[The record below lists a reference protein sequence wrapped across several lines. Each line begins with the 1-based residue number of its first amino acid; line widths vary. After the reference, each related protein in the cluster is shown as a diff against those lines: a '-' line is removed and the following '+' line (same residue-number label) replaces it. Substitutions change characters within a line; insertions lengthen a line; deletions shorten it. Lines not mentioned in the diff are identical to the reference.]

1 MKQGKKILS
10 ILLAVLMIFGCVQV
24 GVMPLSFIDAEAAT
38 AASVKSKLTAAVA
51 NKIATKGSE
60 GSNAYTYTG
69 DDGSVMAAAEEVY
82 AYATSVRGGTGT
94 TSSRNAT
101 TTIMSKVA
109 SDTGYT
115 SGNNNAALRRL
126 INPNGTGVIAYEN
139 KVKRADRHW
148 AGQDHKYPSLNGN
161 NITKTIRVAATL
173 ENVLKTYNASTID
186 SIPSTILLDVTYKW
200 GHTYSQTA
208 SDGSYN
214 WRKGY
219 VCTAYRWNYLN
230 SVTRTVNSQNTTAAG
245 DIKAFNNHF
254 IKTNGSYLDYTVYQL
269 VTTFTP
275 AELTALISANN
286 TAYKCLNSYSDSIK
300 NHFFN
305 MTQIKT
311 FMDNVVYAEKVA
323 NALPAIDAFNNAMT
337 AGYDAQDLAGMESMY
352 ATLTP
357 HLENL
362 NSYEADVL
370 AYVGENFP
378 GYESF
383 SLDNAK
389 AFHAQLK
396 KDIELYKLREI
407 KTAVDALRA
416 TYPDAAAIAAIDTDA
431 EGNYINENL
440 TLLTLD
446 DKIDGYY
453 TALTNGTFT
462 DENIA
467 TVFTE
472 GVGYVKTFADETQ
485 WEVDYRN
492 AAAEYVN
499 FYDWFIPLTY
509 ADLTK
514 YESAVIYGKNV
525 PENVPN
531 LPNAE
536 NKRSAYITMYNKY
549 EALIGTPAMEEIFGA
564 GEEAFINV
572 IDAYIASL
580 KACMEQRVADQ
591 LDPLSEY
598 VNDTALVIDFSNFV
612 MIKSLINNV
621 DHDLYADA
629 KARGLVNSDRQ
640 KIYNALNNLLVK
652 YNAFVESGGLNNF
665 KQNHYHDAENI
676 YTTRYAGDQGL
687 DENGDQIGY
696 PNDVAREGTEDD
708 YVVDVSKVNQTIV
721 KLDSFLVSEDFC
733 SLVGFKDENDN
744 PYNSLSDA
752 IDDII
757 QTTFF
762 TDDLVNTLV
771 SSLFPMVCKTLD
783 DILGDLSA
791 LGVDGISAS
800 PDKNAIARFNL
811 NTLSKGAFKGYLDLY
826 IDGKYNTKKL
836 VDVFETLGIYIY
848 PQSFAKKLP
857 AKYSSIASRLRSAGL
872 DWNKLADAEGNIVLD
887 FEWGVTDYNSFVSV
901 IGTVF
906 DSILPLLRTVLTGTA
921 YSQKI
926 TNLAYAKA
934 YDMVVKDALDLGFL
948 GKPDISIT
956 SAEAFAN
963 ITLKIAG
970 ETLYKDMWIPLME
983 SLGVTDAGYDL
994 SGLGISGAYK
1004 FKSISASSSAAQIAD
1019 AMFYPLLVL
1028 IEQLKQMPLQKLV
1041 DMLPQLVYTL
1051 SFDTIQSMIDAVTI
1065 DIHADIEI
1073 ENFEDIKIVDIF
1085 GWEPDFA
1092 WLGNLLKDT
1101 INGLLP
1107 SFDIP
1112 LKLSDMV
1119 NLVDLLGFEY
1129 TNLNE
1134 LLAFL
1139 LETLGM
1145 NVELP
1150 IINAGEII
1158 TCASVNKNAASQG
1171 GNGKRV
1177 KFTADRADVF
1187 YFLLQYIVSAVGDRT
1202 FVEDL
1207 IEFIAYSEAELT
1219 VDTDGDGEPDA
1230 PAPEDIETIELP
1242 ELVYQI
1248 INNVHHNPMNA
1259 LAALV
1264 ELFVPQ
1270 EYAKEDIDWVA
1281 SQYDYAGID
1290 GMNDASIVYLTYG
1303 NDWQKS
1309 DAEYLIENVDAILE
1323 SVLEM
1328 TGSEQT
1334 QINALIQDGFNNIL
1348 TNDVITGLIS
1358 VLSSLGTALG
1368 EEFIYELIDREL
1380 EVDLTAMYDAF
1391 GYLFVT
1397 DEDRQAAAE
1406 AGEEFVE
1413 PLKPGEAGYENIY
1426 AITATASEE
1435 VNEETGET
1443 ETVIT
1448 WSYNGTEFVDGDIE
1462 TFTDLLCEAIK
1473 EFAPV
1478 LATMLSGDSIG
1489 LFDDAIEFLGY
1500 ENYADSIGIFF
1511 EILGIE
1517 DVMDQAEYEAYCD
1530 ANGDVAALN
1539 YTVKQLFNWF
1549 DGYILEGNTVQK
1561 IVELLP
1567 NIVYAIESNALST
1580 VLHNL
1585 LMPVLIILDTVRP
1598 IIDID
1603 LNSIASLLVS
1613 DLINYG
1619 EINTDV
1625 LLQFI
1630 EGVYVN
1636 DDLDYK
1642 WFNIDLGAL
1651 TLENIISIVD
1661 TLLGTNLYGS
1671 QLVNPGLKSLC
1682 SGIVEYDS
1690 VLTQTAYKSTMDAP
1704 DALTIVLSAVLE
1716 AAEFVTADGR
1726 TNGQI
1731 ICDMID
1737 EGLVADGKEA
1747 VAGAVYAAVT
1757 DLIKGVS
1764 VEYATPDWDYM
1775 FETDMQASEKVS
1787 LPEHS
1792 IVYLD
1797 YTTDWTEDVAV
1808 TVEESLND
1816 VITLILDETADG
1828 NTIAQLLN
1836 AVLQDNLYTEQ
1847 NLVAI
1852 VELVVNAIC
1861 ALDENLRN
1869 VIDVVLD
1876 TDIASW
1882 FAMCE
1887 TVEEEAI
1894 NEETGETETVVK
1906 YVCNKTWGID
1916 EAAEEDKKDLFVA
1929 GLREVL
1935 APANELLAWLFF
1947 GDGYEFFTGTE
1958 KNADGT
1964 YKYND
1969 IIVLNGGYGYAYGLA
1984 PIFEALGCTV
1994 KSADAYKTEGGA
2006 YDAGAAVE
2014 DMLNALL
2021 AKIDEISADPVHGA
2035 LDVLVNVIYF
2045 INADGLT
2052 VSVKNLLAP
2061 VNALVEK
2068 LAPVITDGDATL
2080 NIESL
2085 LADVIGFDISDLSMA
2100 ALLQLAMDNGLI
2112 LNDKMLSILCSF
2124 YVGELSQFT
2133 AANGNYA
2140 YRMSFTDEE
2149 DYHDMLT
2156 IVLAFAIELLKLN
2169 HDLFSDLLGEDVY
2182 NAIVNA
2188 LSGCVSVYAVPD
2200 WAYMYEDI
2208 ENGATALEQLA
2219 ANGFPAVEFKYL
2231 AYNNDWDEDAAD
2243 AVYENLDEVIALIL
2257 DSVADGNTIAQ
2268 LLAAVINDSLYTD
2281 DNLDAVVELIV
2292 NAIAGLD
2299 SSLCDL
2305 VGVVL
2310 DADISAWFAMC
2321 TFNAETEQYECTRN
2335 WGVDAAD
2342 DKKAA
2347 FMAGLK
2353 ETLAPAEKLLSWL
2366 FFGGEYHFLRA
2377 SDGEVLITL
2386 LGGDGYEQG
2395 LIPLF
2400 EALGCTLKTADA
2412 YKDGTG
2418 NYLIGAAVEDM
2429 INTLLALIDKVS
2441 ANPAKEI
2448 VDLIPN
2454 LLYFINANGLSIAV
2468 GNLISPIN
2476 AVLAALRS
2484 VAGDTDLQTLLKE
2497 LIHFDL
2503 HTLDADVIFDL
2514 LETELGFA
2522 STEEM
2527 MFTVK
2532 NIHGLGVAKTYTSVN
2547 GNTAWGIDVAGREND
2562 VLTVILSYALEAFR
2576 TNEEVFAN
2584 LLGEENYRAV
2594 YNLIRGAADPFVYRE
2609 MNWAYM
2615 YEGEDAL
2622 AQLAANNLPARTGD
2636 AYEVYTKYQ
2645 NNWNKAT
2652 AEYVDEVLDA
2662 LVKNITDVA
2671 RNDGSSVGQLL
2682 DNAISKGLYQD
2693 SILNSLIEMVV
2704 ELLVD
2709 YEEIVAAA
2717 GVLLGAEKIADWFS
2731 YCDISTDANGETV
2744 VVCNKDWG
2752 IDSAVGNDAKRTAF
2766 VEGFVT
2772 ALEPAYR
2779 LLAWLLFAEDYT
2791 FFNGTTN
2798 EPLITL
2804 TGAMG
2809 YDNAFVPLLEG
2820 VGAKMPGM
2828 TGTYADGQ
2836 TAIKSADDFRDEN
2849 GNIDMAQVVRDV
2861 FSAVTD
2867 WLYVIC
2873 GDLADQENNGTVGTM
2888 LDMLPNFIYF
2898 VNADGLKVVVNNLLL
2913 PVNEL
2918 LGHLE
2923 PMGVKVDF
2931 ATIVEQID
2939 ITNVDWYAVQDLL
2952 IDVLDLYFPDYTIDF
2967 LSEFFIGQVVPFTS
2981 ANGKTAYH
2989 MTYSEAET
2997 RRDMITCL
3005 ISFVGDA
3012 VADERN
3018 AARLIG
3024 WIGEDIYTI
3033 IYRYI
3038 SDNAIEVGM
3047 QNYDWQLTSYAGT
3060 GKALSPIVMGSI
3072 YNYVY
3077 GKYFTR
3083 EMGEYMEA
3091 NFPEFVDTMI
3101 HLLGIQIGESEVTY
3115 ESLEEILDDF
3125 VGETV
3130 YKTEYLEMIL
3140 AELKD
3145 LLANLSGS
3153 LDAELYEKI
3162 VVVVNTALGVDLT
3175 YWDDYTVA
3183 EITEGDRASFV
3194 NELLRM
3200 LKPFYPIL
3208 AWLLTDEDIA
3218 FFHSND
3224 GTERDLIVIDGAEGY
3239 AYGIIPVME
3248 ALGCH
3253 ETTMTPAEFKAAAQN
3268 DPELLLRNVI
3278 DPILNKVDVIL
3289 ADPLNEIFDVLPGV
3303 IYFINCNGLDTAFQN
3318 IINAVLGVLANLEP
3332 AIGEVDIYELIGFDF
3347 KTINIENIIRQLLKD
3362 LETESGFRLEEVA
3375 MEAIKE
3381 LTVGEVVEFTSKNGD
3396 TAYTMQ
3402 YAEGGDRVD
3411 MITIVLRLALAFI
3424 SDRDNVTVIKT
3435 MIKDDLNEDG
3445 YKFVCALLDNFADMA
3460 GNADGMDKILY
3471 TVYYIFYSAK
3481 AAADGVEDGYD
3492 KANDN
3497 YAFLNDLFEHSDV
3510 DFLKS
3515 LESSLGDFLDQNF
3528 EDILDRDE
3536 LVPNGFIKFFQKLI
3550 DLFKQIIE
3558 WFKGLLD

>member
-1 MKQGKKILS
+1 MAFCIFNTNAKNGGIIMKQGKKILS
-10 ILLAVLMIFGCVQV
+10 IFLAVLMIFGCVQV
-24 GVMPLSFIDAEAAT
+24 GVMPLSLLDAEAAT

-51 NKIATKGSE
+51 NKIATGGKE
-60 GSNAYTYTG
+60 GSNAYSYTG

-101 TTIMSKVA
+101 TTIMAKVA

-275 AELTALISANN
+275 AELTALISANT
-286 TAYKCLNSYSDSIK
+286 TAYNRLNSYSDSIK

-389 AFHAQLK
+389 AFYAQLK

-472 GVGYVKTFADETQ
+472 GVSYVKTFADETQ

-536 NKRSAYITMYNKY
+536 SKRSAYITMYNKY

-591 LDPLSEY
+591 LDPLGEY

-652 YNAFVESGGLNNF
+652 YNAFVESGGLNGF
-665 KQNHYHDAENI
+665 KQNHYHDAANI

-696 PNDVAREGTEDD
+696 PNDVARDGTEDD
-708 YVVDVSKVNQTIV
+708 YVVDVTKVNQTIV

-811 NTLSKGAFKGYLDLY
+811 NTLSNGAFKGYLDLY
-826 IDGKYNTKKL
+826 IDGQYNTKKL

-872 DWNKLADAEGNIVLD
+872 DWNKLADADGNIVLD

-963 ITLKIAG
+963 ITLQIAG

-994 SGLGISGAYK
+994 SGLGISGTYK

-1073 ENFEDIKIVDIF
+1073 ENFEDIKIIEIL
-1085 GWEPDFA
+1085 GWEPDLA
-1092 WLGNLLKDT
+1092 WLGNLLKGT

-1145 NVELP
+1145 DVELP

-1158 TCASVNKNAASQG
+1158 TCASVNKNATSQG
-1171 GNGKRV
+1171 GNGKRI

-1270 EYAKEDIDWVA
+1270 EYDKEDIDWVA

-1348 TNDVITGLIS
+1348 TNDVITGLVS

-1500 ENYADSIGIFF
+1500 ENYADSIGILF

-1585 LMPVLIILDTVRP
+1585 LLPVLIILDTVRP

-1787 LPEHS
+1787 LPAHS

-1816 VITLILDETADG
+1816 IIALILDEVAEC

-1847 NLVAI
+1847 NLAAI

-1887 TVEEEAI
+1887 AVEEETV
-1894 NEETGETETVVK
+1894 NEETGETETVVR

-1935 APANELLAWLFF
+1935 APANQLLAWLFF
-1947 GDGYEFFTGTE
+1947 GDGYAFFTGTE
-1958 KNADGT
+1958 KNADGS

-1969 IIVLNGGYGYAYGLA
+1969 IIVLNGGHGYAYGLA
-1984 PIFEALGCTV
+1984 PIFEALGCTM

-2021 AKIDEISADPVHGA
+2021 AKVDEISADPIHGA
-2035 LDVLVNVIYF
+2035 LDLLVNVIYF
-2045 INADGLT
+2045 VNADGLT
-2052 VSVKNLLAP
+2052 VSVKNLLAGI
-2061 VNALVEK
+2061 NGIIAK
-2068 LAPVITDGDATL
+2068 LSSVITDGDAALTV
-2080 NIESL
+2080 EGL
-2085 LADVIGFDISDLSMA
+2085 LADMINFDISDLSME
-2100 ALLQLAMDNGLI
+2100 ALLTLAFDNGFV
-2112 LNDKMLSILCSF
+2112 LNEEMAGILCSF

-2140 YRMSFTDEE
+2140 YRMTFTEEE

-2156 IVLAFAIELLKLN
+2156 IVLAFAVDAFNLN
-2169 HDLFSDLLGEDVY
+2169 RELFSE
-2182 NAIVNA
+2182 
-2188 LSGCVSVYAVPD
+2188 
-2200 WAYMYEDI
+2200 
-2208 ENGATALEQLA
+2208 
-2219 ANGFPAVEFKYL
+2219 
-2231 AYNNDWDEDAAD
+2231 
-2243 AVYENLDEVIALIL
+2243 
-2257 DSVADGNTIAQ
+2257 
-2268 LLAAVINDSLYTD
+2268 
-2281 DNLDAVVELIV
+2281 
-2292 NAIAGLD
+2292 
-2299 SSLCDL
+2299 
-2305 VGVVL
+2305 
-2310 DADISAWFAMC
+2310 
-2321 TFNAETEQYECTRN
+2321 
-2335 WGVDAAD
+2335 
-2342 DKKAA
+2342 
-2347 FMAGLK
+2347 
-2353 ETLAPAEKLLSWL
+2353 
-2366 FFGGEYHFLRA
+2366 
-2377 SDGEVLITL
+2377 
-2386 LGGDGYEQG
+2386 
-2395 LIPLF
+2395 
-2400 EALGCTLKTADA
+2400 
-2412 YKDGTG
+2412 
-2418 NYLIGAAVEDM
+2418 
-2429 INTLLALIDKVS
+2429 
-2441 ANPAKEI
+2441 
-2448 VDLIPN
+2448 
-2454 LLYFINANGLSIAV
+2454 
-2468 GNLISPIN
+2468 
-2476 AVLAALRS
+2476 
-2484 VAGDTDLQTLLKE
+2484 
-2497 LIHFDL
+2497 
-2503 HTLDADVIFDL
+2503 
-2514 LETELGFA
+2514 
-2522 STEEM
+2522 
-2527 MFTVK
+2527 
-2532 NIHGLGVAKTYTSVN
+2532 
-2547 GNTAWGIDVAGREND
+2547 
-2562 VLTVILSYALEAFR
+2562 
-2576 TNEEVFAN
+2576 
-2584 LLGEENYRAV
+2584 LLGEETYWAV
-2594 YNLIRGAADPFVYRE
+2594 YNLIRGAAEPFVYRE

-2615 YEGEDAL
+2615 YEDEDAL
-2622 AQLAANNLPARTGD
+2622 AQLAANNLPERTGD
-2636 AYEVYTKYQ
+2636 SYEVYTKYQ
-2645 NNWNKAT
+2645 NNWNEAT
-2652 AEYVDEVLDA
+2652 AEYVDEVLDS
-2662 LVKNITDVA
+2662 LVKNITDAA
-2671 RNDGSSVGQLL
+2671 RNDGSTVGQLL

-2731 YCDISTDANGETV
+2731 YCDISIDENGETV

-2888 LDMLPNFIYF
+2888 LDMLPNFLYF

-2989 MTYSEAET
+2989 MTYSEEET
-2997 RRDMITCL
+2997 RKDMITCL

-3018 AARLIG
+3018 AGRLIG

-3047 QNYDWQLTSYAGT
+3047 QDYDWQLTSYAGT
-3060 GKALSPIVMGSI
+3060 GEVLSPVVMGSI
-3072 YNYVY
+3072 YDYVY

-3091 NFPEFVDTMI
+3091 NFPGFVDTMI
-3101 HLLGIQIGESEVTY
+3101 HLLGIQIGDSEVTY
-3115 ESLEEILDDF
+3115 ESLEEILDDY

-3140 AELKD
+3140 AALKD

-3175 YWDDYTVA
+3175 YWDNYTVA

-3200 LKPFYPIL
+3200 LKPFYPLL

-3224 GTERDLIVIDGAEGY
+3224 GSERDLIVIDGAEGY

-3253 ETTMTPAEFKAAAQN
+3253 DTTMTPAEFKAAAQN

-3332 AIGEVDIYELIGFDF
+3332 AIDEVDIYELIGFDF

-3362 LETESGFRLEEVA
+3362 LETESGFHLEEVA
-3375 MEAIKE
+3375 MEAINE
-3381 LTVGEVVEFTSKNGD
+3381 LTVGEVVAFTSKNGD

-3402 YAEGGDRVD
+3402 YAEGGDRAD
-3411 MITIVLRLALAFI
+3411 MITVVLRLALAFV
-3424 SDRDNVTVIKT
+3424 SDRENVTVIKT
-3435 MIKDDLNEDG
+3435 MIKDDLSEDG

-3481 AAADGVEDGYD
+3481 AAADGVEGGYD
-3492 KANDN
+3492 NANDN

-3510 DFLKS
+3510 DFLKN

-3536 LVPNGFIKFFQKLI
+3536 LVPNGFIKLFRKLI
-3550 DLFKQIIE
+3550 DLFKQIAE